1 MRTILMKNTR
11 KKTSERGIALITA
24 MLILLLMSSL
34 IAAFI
39 MLVMTDQGVNGI
51 DRDQT
56 AAFYAAYAGME
67 QMTANL
73 GTLFNSNYAASG
85 AQVNA
90 IAAAPPVLPGIAF
103 IDPRTG
109 GSGYQITFPTDPLG
123 NPLAANTTISKGPY
137 QGFIGLL
144 TPFTMTVV
152 ARSLTGSEVKL
163 TRTLETV
170 AIPVFQF
177 GMFSQTDLSFFP
189 GPNFNFGGRI
199 HTNGNLWLAGG
210 STVTLS
216 DKTSA
221 VGEVIRTNLSNGWA
235 TAAGYTGTVNVT
247 TSPGTALVRA
257 LAMNEGSVVG
267 NLGSALNEPTWTN
280 NSLGAYNHNLLNG
293 RTGARALNLTLT
305 TFGAT
310 PIELIRMPLVNENA
324 TNPQLLGERYF
335 SQASLRILLA
345 DTPAELTAMPTV
357 CGVPLPL
364 AGGPPAAGL
373 PPYASSSGNA
383 TDGYWTAVGT
393 PVIGGFIL
401 VEMQNAAGNCVDV
414 TQEFLNLGVTGR
426 NISNGLFGG
435 AYNKLVPVA
444 GNACPAQPN
453 PNSIIRVQR
462 VRDNP
467 GAGFTPCGFSGGGVI
482 SPNGSD
488 YWPNVLF
495 DTRQGTLR
503 DVVPLAP
510 NNTKMMLAGVINYVE
525 LDVNNLSRW
534 FTGAIGVQG
543 ANAINVTGYTVYF
556 SDRRNNVVDPVLNHK
571 NGEFGWEDF
580 VNPGSATGAPNNQ
593 LDTGEDLDGTGN
605 LVMYG
610 ALPPAAPS
618 IAGVTLAV
626 APGAGALPL
635 ADPRP
640 TAASRPTDYVSIPEA
655 RVNPTLFF
663 RRALKLVNGQTINLG
678 NCSGGA
684 VVCGLTVVAENPVYV
699 QGSYNAPGNT
709 FGAAPGTHVAAAVLA
724 DAFTFLSSNWN
735 DINSFTS
742 PYGLGGRVG
751 ATSWYRLAIVAGK
764 GISFPQPNGTAQDF
778 GTDGG
783 VHNFLRYL
791 ENWGGQTLNYRG
803 SIVSF
808 YFNRQGIGTYK
819 CCTTVYSPPTRGYNF
834 DVDFLQPILLPPKT
848 PMFRDVDITGFSQ
861 LIMPNQ

>member
-1 MRTILMKNTR
+1 MRTILMKNNR
-11 KKTSERGIALITA
+11 NKTSEQGVALITA
-24 MLILLLMSSL
+24 MLILLLLSSL

-56 AAFYAAYAGME
+56 QAFYAAYAGME

-73 GTLFNSNYAASG
+73 GTLFNANYAASA

-103 IDPRTG
+103 IDPKTG
-109 GSGYQITFPTDPLG
+109 GSGYQINFPVNAQGFPA
-123 NPLAANTTISKGPY
+123 AANTTISKGPY

-144 TPFTMTVV
+144 TPYTMTVI

-189 GPNFNFGGRI
+189 GPVFSFGGRV

-210 STVTLS
+210 STLTLS

-221 VGEVIRTNLSNGWA
+221 VGEVIRTNLSNGWP
-235 TAAGYTGTVNVT
+235 TSVNYTGTVDIT
-247 TSPGTALVRA
+247 TAPGTGLTRS
-257 LAMNEGSVVG
+257 LGMGEGSLVG

-293 RTGARALNLTLT
+293 RTGARTLNLAVT

-310 PIELIRMPLVNENA
+310 PIEVIRMPVVNENA

-335 SQASLRILLA
+335 TQASLRIMLA
-345 DTPAELTAMPTV
+345 DTAAELTAMPTV
-357 CGVPLPL
+357 CGVPRPL
-364 AGGPPAAGL
+364 SGGPPAAGL
-373 PPYASSSGNA
+373 PPFASSSGNA
-383 TDGYWTAVGT
+383 TDGYWTALGT
-393 PVIGGFIL
+393 PTIGGFIL
-401 VEMQNAAGNCVDV
+401 VEMQNNGGNCVDV
-414 TQEFLNLGVTGR
+414 TQEFLNLGFTGN
-426 NISNGLFGG
+426 NISNGAVGG
-435 AYNKLVPVA
+435 AYNKLVPVP
-444 GNACPAQPN
+444 GNACPAQAN

-467 GAGFTPCGFSGGGVI
+467 TAPYQPCGFNAVGTI
-482 SPNGSD
+482 SPNGFD

-495 DTRQGTLR
+495 DTREGTLR
-503 DVVPLAP
+503 DVVPAAP
-510 NNTKMMLAGVINYVE
+510 NTTKMMNAGVMNYTE
-525 LDVNNLSRW
+525 LDINNLCRW
-534 FTGAIGVQG
+534 FTGAIGASG
-543 ANAINVTGYTVYF
+543 AGAINITGYTVYF
-556 SDRRNNVVDPVLNHK
+556 SDRRNNAVDPVLAHK

-580 VNPGSATGAPNNQ
+580 VNPASATGAPNNN
-593 LDTGEDLDGTGN
+593 LDPGEDLDGTGN

-610 ALPPAAPS
+610 GLPPAAPS
-618 IAGVTLAV
+618 IAGVTLA
-626 APGAGALPL
+626 AAAGAGALPL

-640 TAASRPTDYVSIPEA
+640 TAASKPADYISIPEA
-655 RVNPTLFF
+655 RVNPPLFF

-709 FGAAPGTHVAAAVLA
+709 FGVAPGTHVAAAVLA
-724 DAFTFLSSNWN
+724 DAFTFLSINWN
-735 DINSFTS
+735 DIISFTQ
-742 PYGLGGRVG
+742 PYNQAGRNA

-764 GISFPQPNGTAQDF
+764 GISFPQPAGTAQDF

-808 YFNRQGIGTYK
+808 YSNRQAVGTFK

-834 DVDFLQPILLPPKT
+834 DVDFLTPILLPPKT